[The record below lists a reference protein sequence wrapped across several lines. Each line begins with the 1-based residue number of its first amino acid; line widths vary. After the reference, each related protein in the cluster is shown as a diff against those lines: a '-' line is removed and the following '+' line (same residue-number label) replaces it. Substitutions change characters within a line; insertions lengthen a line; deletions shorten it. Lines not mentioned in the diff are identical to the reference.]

1 MWYVEGASHVVC
13 GGDQPCGMWRG
24 PVMWYVEGA
33 SHVVCGGGIAM
44 CVEGASHVVCGGG

>member
-24 PVMWYVEGA
+24 IAMWYVEGPVMWYVEVT
-33 SHVVCGGGIAM
+33 SHVVCGGG
-44 CVEGASHVVCGGG
+44 